1 MDITSRFEVSVI
13 TILLITD
20 QPRLQS
26 IFASIGELP
35 GVSLRIAGSLDH
47 GAEEITAAAP
57 AVVFVQDRLS
67 GLSGNIIARHI
78 RSRLHSEDT
87 KIILLS
93 EDAPDSAQIEEFVD
107 RCLDLRETDKALTSA
122 VGDILAAL
130 VRKGTNASL
139 PAKTGRTE
147 ENDAPG
153 KPNASDLVEKVYDQV
168 KLSRE
173 NSPAEINK
181 EKQSAVQAGEEL
193 AEKSRFQDR
202 LENVLESQEPV
213 SVHFAE
219 TRRLHSDV
227 TSTEPGTLLHGKR
240 VGDYIIRE
248 EPEKNRFWLFA
259 IVSVA
264 LVAMLFYFLAGGKKQ
279 QAKTITVKPAP
290 LPTQS
295 AAKQTPAPSRLTR
308 LPAFIPEQGVDA
320 AYGKAHPG
328 WEKYVTDKLEFKV
341 YREKDYIK
349 ALQVIDLSG
358 GAITEAYF
366 KDVLKE
372 VVGNSNYAVATK
384 AEKGNYLIEKGSISA
399 GGRIITYRDKSNLHL
414 KGFVVHFQ

>member
-1 MDITSRFEVSVI
+1 MI

-35 GVSLRIAGSLDH
+35 GVTLRMAGSLDH

-57 AVVFVQDRLS
+57 AIVFVQDRLS

-78 RSRLHSEDT
+78 RSRLTSEET

-93 EDAPDSAQIEEFVD
+93 EDNPDLSQIKEFVD
-107 RCLDLRETDKALTSA
+107 RCLDLRETDQVLTSA
-122 VGDILAAL
+122 VENILAAL
-130 VRKGTNASL
+130 VQK
-139 PAKTGRTE
+139 E
-147 ENDAPG
+147 ENSAPG
-153 KPNASDLVEKVYDQV
+153 KPNASELVEKVYDQV

-173 NSPAEINK
+173 SSPAEING
-181 EKQSAVQAGEEL
+181 EKQAAVQASEEP

-202 LENVLESQEPV
+202 LETVLESQEPV

-219 TRRLHSDV
+219 TRHIHSDG
-227 TSTEPGTLLHGKR
+227 TPSEPGMILRGER
-240 VGDYIIRE
+240 VGDYIIRD
-248 EPEKNRFWLFA
+248 EPGKNRFWLFA
-259 IVSVA
+259 IASVA
-264 LVAMLFYFLAGGKKQ
+264 LVAILFYLLAGGKKQ
-279 QAKTITVKPAP
+279 PAKTITVKPASVSA
-290 LPTQS
+290 QS
-295 AAKQTPAPSRLTR
+295 AAKQTPTPSRLTR
-308 LPAFIPEQGVDA
+308 LPAFIPAQGVDA
-320 AYGKAHPG
+320 AYAKTHPG
-328 WEKYVTDKLEFKV
+328 WEKYITNKLEFKV
-341 YREKDYIK
+341 YREKDFIK

-358 GAITEAYF
+358 GAITEGYL

-372 VVGNSNYAVATK
+372 VGGDSAYAVATK

-399 GGRIITYRDKSNLHL
+399 AGRIITYRDKSSLHL

>member
-1 MDITSRFEVSVI
+1 MI

-26 IFASIGELP
+26 IFTFIGELP
-35 GVSLRIAGSLDH
+35 AVTLRMAGSLDH
-47 GAEEITAAAP
+47 GAEEISAAAP
-57 AVVFVQDRLS
+57 AIVFVQDRLS

-78 RSRLHSEDT
+78 RSRLSPEET

-93 EDAPDSAQIEEFVD
+93 EDNPDLSQIEFVD
-107 RCLDLRETDKALTSA
+107 RCLDLRETDQTLTSA
-122 VGDILAAL
+122 VEDILAAV
-130 VRKGTNASL
+130 VRKQEIS
-139 PAKTGRTE
+139 
-147 ENDAPG
+147 DPG
-153 KPNASDLVEKVYDQV
+153 KSNASDLIEKVYDQV

-181 EKQSAVQAGEEL
+181 DKQTAMSASEEPT
-193 AEKSRFQDR
+193 EKSPFQDK
-202 LENVLESQEPV
+202 LETVLDSQEPV

-219 TRRLHSDV
+219 TRHIHSDV
-227 TSTEPGTLLHGKR
+227 TPTEPGTLLHGQR

-259 IVSVA
+259 IISVA
-264 LVAMLFYFLAGGKKQ
+264 LVAILFYFLAGGKKQ
-279 QAKTITVKPAP
+279 QAKTITVKPVPVSAQP
-290 LPTQS
+290 
-295 AAKQTPAPSRLTR
+295 AAKQTPIPSKLTR
-308 LPAFIPEQGVDA
+308 LPSFIPAQGGDA
-320 AYGKAHPG
+320 AYGKTHPG
-328 WEKYVTDKLEFKV
+328 WEKYVTSKLEFKV

-372 VVGNSNYAVATK
+372 VVGNSNYAVAAK

-399 GGRIITYRDKSNLHL
+399 AGRIITYRDKSTLHL